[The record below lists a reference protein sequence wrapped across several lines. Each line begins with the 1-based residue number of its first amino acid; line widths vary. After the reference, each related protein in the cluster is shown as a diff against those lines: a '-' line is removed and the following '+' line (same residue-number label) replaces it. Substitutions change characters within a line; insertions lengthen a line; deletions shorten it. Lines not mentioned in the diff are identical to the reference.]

1 MKQII
6 RFFTPN
12 LPWTSRAMGM
22 AVVGW
27 IGILCAFW
35 FTRSAVV
42 PRPHEII
49 MAFPKLFGRGLLE
62 HMFTSLV
69 LNAQALT
76 LTMAISLTLSYLT
89 VLPWMRP
96 VAWAVTKLRFLGL
109 TGLTFFFTLATSSG
123 HMLKLAILTFGM
135 TVYFVT
141 AMTDVVSSIPK
152 EKFDYAR
159 TLRMSEWRVVWEVV
173 VRGSRDQAFD
183 VMRQNAA
190 IGWMM
195 LTMVEALVRSE
206 GGIGTMLLN
215 ENKHFKLDAV
225 FALLLVVLVTG
236 LIIDFAIGHLKKAAC
251 PYASLKLERK

>member
-1 MKQII
+1 MKHLN

-12 LPWTSRAMGM
+12 LPWTSKAMVM
-22 AVVGW
+22 AVMGW
-27 IGILCAFW
+27 IGALCVFW

-42 PRPHEII
+42 PRPHEIFA
-49 MAFPKLFGRGLLE
+49 AFPKLMGRGVLE
-62 HMFTSLV
+62 HLFTSLV
-69 LNAQALT
+69 LNAQALV
-76 LTMAISLTLSYLT
+76 LTTIISLAVSYLT

-96 VAWAVTKLRFLGL
+96 VAWAITKLRFLGL

-123 HMLKLAILTFGM
+123 HMLKLAILVFGM

-141 AMTDVVSSIPK
+141 SMVDVVTSIPK

-173 VRGSRDQAFD
+173 IRGSRDQAID
-183 VMRQNAA
+183 MMRQNAA
-190 IGWMM
+190 MGWMM

-206 GGIGTMLLN
+206 GGIGTLLLN
-215 ENKHFKLDAV
+215 ENKHFKLDGV

-236 LIIDFAIGHLKKAAC
+236 LFIDFGIAQLKKQVC